1 MMLRRILMFALAL
14 ALLFSTPGAGKAEE
28 SALKLPPYKKVK
40 LKNGMTLLL
49 MEQREIPIVSFNFIV
64 KTGSTADPAGREG
77 VASIVAE
84 LLRKGTKTRSADQLS
99 ADLDYIGGQ
108 FGAAAALDYAS
119 GRAEFLKKD
128 LNTGLNLFADAM
140 LNSAFPQDEVTKLLK
155 QRLDGVRAAKDRA
168 QGVIGS
174 YFNAYLF
181 GDHPYGRP
189 TGGDEKS
196 LAAITRED
204 VVRFYDAYYTPSNTI
219 LAAVG
224 DFNAAEMERMLAE
237 KFGGWAAK
245 DAPAVSLPEPVSA
258 QGNRLL
264 LIDKPDSTQTFYQIG
279 NLGVARNNPDRVYI
293 RVVNTLFGG
302 RFTSMLNDALRI
314 SSGLTY
320 GAGSSF
326 TQNRARGQFV
336 ISTFTR
342 NETTEKAIDMT
353 LDVLKRLHAQGISE
367 TDLKSAKAYIK
378 GQFPPQI
385 ETTDQLASQIAQLEF
400 YGLDEREINDFYAK
414 IDAMTI
420 DDARRVIKQYFPL
433 DNLVF
438 VLIGKAS
445 EIESVAKK
453 YAPRMDTKSI
463 NQPGF

>member
-1 MMLRRILMFALAL
+1 MLKRGLIFLLAL
-14 ALLFSTPGAGKAEE
+14 ALVFSMPGAGKADDG
-28 SALKLPPYKKVK
+28 ALKLPPYKKVK

-49 MEQREIPIVSFNFIV
+49 MEQREIPLISFSFII

-77 VASIVAE
+77 AASLVAE

-99 ADLDYIGGQ
+99 AELDFIGGQ
-108 FGAAAALDYAS
+108 LGVGATLDYTS

-128 LNTGLNLFADAM
+128 LSKGLDLLADAM
-140 LNSAFPQDEVTKLLK
+140 LNPTFPQDEVTKLLK
-155 QRLDGVRAAKDRA
+155 QRLDGVRAAKDQA

-181 GDHPYGRP
+181 GNHPYGRP
-189 TGGDEKS
+189 AGGDEKS

-204 VVRFYDAYYTPSNTI
+204 VARFYEASYTPSNTI
-219 LAAVG
+219 LAAAG
-224 DFNAAEMERMLAE
+224 DFNAAEMERILTG
-237 KFGGWAAK
+237 KFGGWTAK
-245 DAPAVSLPEPVSA
+245 NAPSVNPPEPAPA
-258 QGNRLL
+258 QGKRLL
-264 LIDKPDSTQTFYQIG
+264 LIDKPDATQTFYQIG
-279 NLGVARNNPDRVYI
+279 ALGIARANPDRVYI
-293 RVVNTLFGG
+293 QVVNTLFGG
-302 RFTSMLNDALRI
+302 RFTSMLNDALRV

-320 GAGSSF
+320 GARSSF
-326 TQNRARGQFV
+326 SENRARGPFV

-342 NETTEKAIDMT
+342 NATTEKAIDMT
-353 LDVLKRLHAQGISE
+353 LDILKRLHEQGISE
-367 TDLKSAKAYIK
+367 ADLKSAKAYIK

-385 ETTDQLASQIAQLEF
+385 ETTDQLAAQIAQLEF
-400 YGLDEREINDFYAK
+400 YGLGEGEINNLNAR

-453 YAPRMDTKSI
+453 YAPKMDTKSI